1 MKQVPYVYNFPLND
15 KNQEKMFCDIPDK
28 LKGGSIKASV
38 NLSSKIRAIFSG
50 NIESRWFLP
59 ALFVSGVILFVLRKP
74 IFILAQPGRVE
85 DVDVLLRE
93 AIQYSWGSIF
103 VVYNY
108 YLHFIPRLVTIFSLH
123 LFGIANVN
131 LAMNVAAIIIATLC
145 ALFFATKQ
153 FRFIIKN
160 DWLRAVCS
168 IFTIAAPGMNE
179 IYSNISSIQWF
190 LNIFTMLFL
199 LLLIF
204 RYEEYKKQ
212 SKKIKCLYAFFCS
225 ASFLSSAFSIVFL
238 PALIYVIIRELR
250 RNTRDTITISSY
262 TIPTI
267 LLLLQASLLYIN
279 YSLQFKSPPIQV
291 ANIAQST
298 IQIFSTS
305 IAKVFYYNIFQ
316 YSGELEYIIP
326 IIVVAFILLNSIKN
340 RLRFEIFVL
349 YCITA
354 TLFLSIIVRGGMAER
369 FTSFA
374 IVFLFILIIRQFD
387 KKKSIFFRI
396 AFFAVMI
403 IVISNIVLGFVIP
416 SSADENW
423 KYVTKL
429 YDSSGRY
436 QCYVGEV
443 PHGWALFIPCSNL
456 ISDNATQSNFAS
468 TTYGPSITFTPPV
481 VSTITTISSSSS
493 IAITGMTTTLTA
505 TVSPTPDIGMIQFYV
520 DDTAVGYPV
529 TIFGGQSTFSTSS
542 LSVGLHHIY
551 ASYLGAPNF
560 YASRSDQSTITI
572 LSIQDLKGVN
582 LSGINMQGVNMSGIN
597 MQEINL
603 SGANLQNTDLSKSNL
618 QGANLS
624 GALLSGAD
632 LREANL
638 SGANLKGVILSG
650 VNLSGADLSDANLKD
665 ANIRGANFTGTI
677 TNGCDGCP
685 QLK

>member
-1 MKQVPYVYNFPLND
+1 M
-15 KNQEKMFCDIPDK
+15 
-28 LKGGSIKASV
+28 
-38 NLSSKIRAIFSG
+38 RAIFSG
-50 NIESRWFLP
+50 NVESRWFLP
-59 ALFVSGVILFVLRKP
+59 ILFVSGVILFVLRKP
-74 IFILAQPGRVE
+74 IFILVQPGRVE
-85 DVDVLLRE
+85 DVDVLVRE

-108 YLHFIPRLVTIFSLH
+108 YLHVIPRLVTIFSLY

-145 ALFFATKQ
+145 ALFFVTKQ

-168 IFTIAAPGMNE
+168 LFIIAAPGMNE

-190 LNIFTMLFL
+190 LNIFTMLFV

-212 SKKIKCLYAFFCS
+212 SKKIKYLYAFFCS
-225 ASFLSSAFSIVFL
+225 VSFLSSAFSIVFL

-250 RNTRDTITISSY
+250 GNKKDVITISSY

-279 YSLQFKSPPIQV
+279 YSQQFKSPEIQV
-291 ANIAQST
+291 GNITQST

-305 IAKVFYYNIFQ
+305 IGKVFYYNIIQ
-316 YSGELEYIIP
+316 YSGELAYIIP
-326 IIVVAFILLNSIKN
+326 IIVIAFILLNSIKN
-340 RLRFEIFVL
+340 GLRFEIFVL

-387 KKKSIFFRI
+387 KKKSIFFRL

-403 IVISNIVLGFVIP
+403 IVISNIVPGFVI
-416 SSADENW
+416 SSSSAADENW

-429 YDSSGRY
+429 YDSSGKY
-436 QCYVGEV
+436 QCYVGEA
-443 PHGWALFIPCSNL
+443 PHGWALYVPCSNPV
-456 ISDNATQSNFAS
+456 SDNVTQSSFSS

-481 VSTITTISSSSS
+481 VPTITKIASSYLVGISGMVTTFTATISP
-493 IAITGMTTTLTA
+493 M
-505 TVSPTPDIGMIQFYV
+505 PDMGSVQFYV

-529 TIFGGQSTFSTSS
+529 TILGGQSSFSTS
-542 LSVGLHHIY
+542 LLQAGLHHIY

-560 YASRSDQSTITI
+560 YASKSDQSTITI
-572 LSIQDLKGVN
+572 LSIQDLKGAN
-582 LSGINMQGVNMSGIN
+582 LSGINMQGINMSGIN
-597 MQEINL
+597 MQEVNLTDANLQDVNFSKSNLHDADLSGTLL
-603 SGANLQNTDLSKSNL
+603 SGANL
-618 QGANLS
+618 
-624 GALLSGAD
+624 
-632 LREANL
+632 READL
-638 SGANLKGVILSG
+638 SGANLRGVILSG
-650 VNLSGADLSDANLKD
+650 VNLFGANLSDANLRD
-665 ANIRGANFTGTI
+665 ADIRGANFTGSI
-677 TNGCDGCP
+677 TNGCNGCP
-685 QLK
+685 